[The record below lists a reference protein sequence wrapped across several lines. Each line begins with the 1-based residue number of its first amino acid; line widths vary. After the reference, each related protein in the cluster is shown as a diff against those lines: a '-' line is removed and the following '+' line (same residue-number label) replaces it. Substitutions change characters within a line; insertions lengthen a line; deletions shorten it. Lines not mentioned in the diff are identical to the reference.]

1 MNPIYKPS
9 DLLSMAER
17 GILEYEGI
25 NISEIVMAA
34 LSVVSVEFED
44 SHKSKLDE
52 AYERGYDEGQA
63 DQAAEIRAVIG

>member
-34 LSVVSVEFED
+34 LSVASLEFQD
-44 SHKSKLDE
+44 SHQSKLDE

>member
-25 NISEIVMAA
+25 NISEIVVAA
-34 LSVVSVEFED
+34 LSV
-44 SHKSKLDE
+44 

-63 DQAAEIRAVIG
+63 DQVAEIRAVIG